1 LLLHYWCDSPL
12 VKNASGG
19 EDLSGERSD
28 ATHGGGGFTNI
39 LFVRFFFFLVFFKEI
54 EFHNTVFNYCQ
65 IMKKI
70 IL

>member
-28 ATHGGGGFTNI
+28 ATHGGGAEYLTCQWRT
-39 LFVRFFFFLVFFKEI
+39 LLVNSGE
-54 EFHNTVFNYCQ
+54 VF
-65 IMKKI
+65 
-70 IL
+70 